1 MTTLIYGPPCGG
13 KSTFV
18 HELHE
23 RGDLVLDF
31 DQVHSALS
39 GLDPYDHHDSITPF
53 VMAAMDAVK
62 RRLQAEKDTTAW
74 VIACA
79 PTRAE
84 RSEFSSFTNENRLV
98 YADRATCHDRAAT
111 AGRPDSW
118 HTSIDSW
125 HDAYEPDLSD
135 RSTDMA
141 IERRTADEGV
151 ELREEGGTL
160 TAIGYAATFNRLSS
174 NLGGFVERVAPAT
187 FRSTLNQSDVRALFN
202 HEPDHLLGRSSTG
215 TLRLSEDDHGL
226 RYEVDLPNTSLGRDV
241 AELLRRGDISGSSFG
256 FRTISDEWSETED
269 GYPLRTLTEVALR
282 DVGPV
287 TFPAYSSTEA
297 SLRSLADDRDID
309 LTDLI
314 QAAEANTL
322 RDLIFPT
329 SDEPEP
335 GAPHSV
341 VRHPGT
347 YR

>member
-215 TLRLSEDDHGL
+215 TLRLSEDEHGL

-297 SLRSLADDRDID
+297 SLRSLADDRELD

-347 YR
+347 IR

>member
-18 HELHE
+18 YELHE

-31 DQVHSALS
+31 DQVHAALS

-62 RRLQAEKDTTAW
+62 RRLQAEKSTTAW

-125 HDAYEPDLSD
+125 HDVYEPDLSD

-202 HEPDHLLGRSSTG
+202 HEADHLLGRSSTG

-226 RYEVDLPNTSLGRDV
+226 RYEIDLPATTLGRDV

-256 FRTISDEWSETED
+256 FRTISDEWSETDD

-314 QAAEANTL
+314 EAAEANTL

-335 GAPHSV
+335 GDTHSV